1 MARKRKKQSSH
12 GGSKA
17 AAAAKQSP
25 EVREREALQALE
37 SGHWRDAI
45 QALKALL
52 KDDPDSER
60 TPARRRALADAYAG
74 RARDLTAKGMLKEA
88 AVIWEN
94 RAALGAD
101 IPPSLDHGIL
111 RLRLGDP
118 QPLIVAWAHP
128 DALNRE
134 ERQRV
139 GEQLAAAVLSER
151 LVGGDTALLEQLAE
165 DDPIRRHAEPAQT
178 ALTAYCNADQRGVE
192 AALAQLP
199 FRSPYRALAILLK
212 ALVRAETEPD
222 AAREMLARI
231 DGASAFAPLR
241 RAAELALLP
250 DAELLAE
257 LDRAG
262 PRQAELVAAL
272 RGWSKAQL
280 ELARALASFQRDS
293 GRQQKTLQPLL
304 KRYRDLLGH
313 DWAQQASLRL
323 MPRRTGLLDPNPPGW
338 NALSGHERA
347 LIKAW
352 GTEPEGD
359 PWDVLDA
366 WEMVAQG
373 LIAEQRGRRDAPYSL
388 EIAMVLRRGERRF
401 KLLETEHPEDYPDSP
416 ETIAAEQLER
426 SLQWDPDHRE
436 TYLRLITWYR
446 RANRLKDAR
455 RVLSQAQER
464 WPQDM
469 ALLEA
474 AMETALASNAFKKAA
489 GIARRM
495 LAIDPINSSAR
506 RRLVE
511 AHIEHAAKQIPK
523 RRGDLAR
530 KELAEARNWTGR
542 GAGLEP
548 VRAQLDLLEG
558 LVVLALE
565 DPEQGKARLNE
576 SLAQRG
582 SGVVAQVELMLA
594 VDRLTLKQDDVA
606 KWLGLKR
613 VKVRDPE
620 DLRAIIGQL
629 RSHADQVGHF
639 RRTLME
645 RLAAALKGAP
655 WKQLERNEL
664 EHACETLRAFR
675 LNEARREA
683 ARAGLKRW
691 PRTPMLEYHD
701 FDSRYSD
708 GGFPS
713 VSELD
718 KMEWALARAREA
730 GEMRAAE
737 RLRELLQQ
745 FMPFGRMPGPPVR
758 DDPWDDPFP
767 PAPGGEGQDLGEG
780 IALLLQVLEQ
790 MPLKQALEV
799 TGMPKPMRKEVM
811 RIAREQGDEA
821 AVEMLKAMI
830 YSAAEEAGELPKPQA
845 GGGRSKARSA
855 DDPDGPPKQ
864 FDLF

>member
-17 AAAAKQSP
+17 ATAAKQSP

-52 KDDPDSER
+52 KDDADSER

-74 RARDLTAKGMLKEA
+74 RARDLTDKGMLKEA
-88 AVIWEN
+88 AVLWEN
-94 RAALGAD
+94 RAALGAE
-101 IPPSLDHGIL
+101 IPPALDHGIL

-118 QPLIVAWAHP
+118 QPLLAAWSQP
-128 DALNRE
+128 DALSRE
-134 ERQRV
+134 ERQQV
-139 GEQLAAAVLSER
+139 GEQLAAAVLAKR
-151 LVGGDTALLEQLAE
+151 LAGDEPTLLNQLAD

-178 ALTAYCNADQRGVE
+178 ALRAYCNADQPDLE
-192 AALAQLP
+192 AALAALP
-199 FRSPYRALAILLK
+199 FRSPYRALSLLLK

-222 AAREMLARI
+222 AAREMLTRI
-231 DGASAFAPLR
+231 DDASAFAPLR

-262 PRQAELVAAL
+262 PRQAEFVAAL
-272 RGWSKAQL
+272 RGWSKPQL

-293 GRQQKTLQPLL
+293 GRQQTLQPLL

-313 DWAQQASLRL
+313 DWVRHASLRL
-323 MPRRTGLLDPNPPGW
+323 MPRPTGWLDPRPPGW
-338 NALSGHERA
+338 NALSERERA

-359 PWDVLDA
+359 PWDVLEA
-366 WEMVAQG
+366 WEAVANE
-373 LIAEQRGRRDAPYSL
+373 LIAEQRGRRDASDSL
-388 EIAMVLRRGERRF
+388 EIAMMLRRGERRF
-401 KLLETEHPEDYPDSP
+401 KLLEAGHPEDDPESP

-426 SLQWDPDHRE
+426 SLQWDPAHRE

-455 RVLSQAQER
+455 RVLGQAQER

-523 RRGDLAR
+523 GRGDLAR

-548 VRAQLDLLEG
+548 VRAQLELLDG

-565 DPEQGKARLNE
+565 DRDAGKARLNE
-576 SLAQRG
+576 CLAQRG

-629 RSHADQVGHF
+629 RSHADQIGHF

-655 WKQLERNEL
+655 WKRLERGEL
-664 EHACETLRAFR
+664 ELACETLRSFR
-675 LNEARREA
+675 LNQARREA

-691 PRTPMLEYHD
+691 PRTPMLEYHE
-701 FDSRYSD
+701 FDSRYRD

-713 VSELD
+713 MSELD
-718 KMEWALARAREA
+718 KMEGALARAREA

-745 FMPFGRMPGPPVR
+745 FMPFGRMPGPPVL

-767 PAPGGEGQDLGEG
+767 PAPGGKDHDLGEG
-780 IALLLQVLEQ
+780 IALLLQVLEE

-799 TGMPKPMRKEVM
+799 TGMPKDMRRQVM

-830 YSAAEEAGELPKPQA
+830 YSAAEAAGEIPKPPG
-845 GGGRSKARSA
+845 GGGRKARSA
-855 DDPDGPPKQ
+855 DDPDDPPKQ